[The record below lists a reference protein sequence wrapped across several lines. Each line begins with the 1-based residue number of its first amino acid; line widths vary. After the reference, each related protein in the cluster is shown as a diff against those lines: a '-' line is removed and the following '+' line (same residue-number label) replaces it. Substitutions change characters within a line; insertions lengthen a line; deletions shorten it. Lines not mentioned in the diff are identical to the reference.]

1 MPKVAISGQGQ
12 LALTGGQACGTVAR
26 GGGVDLEDWP
36 LARRG
41 DEDAF
46 ERIYLRHHR
55 AIYSFAASRSRD
67 LNLAEEVCAEAFTA
81 LWRQRASVEL
91 HQEGGLLPWLFT
103 VSRRLVTR
111 MSQPHLADI
120 DDLPDDIADFDP
132 VGDAIATQDF
142 VLRVQAAILAMPE
155 DYQNVAIALF
165 RDGLNSTQAGD
176 RLGISPAT
184 VRTRLRWLRGALMSQ
199 LATDEITNEEA
210 GHDRP

>member
-1 MPKVAISGQGQ
+1 M
-12 LALTGGQACGTVAR
+12 
-26 GGGVDLEDWP
+26 DFEDWP
-36 LARRG
+36 LARSG

-67 LNLAEEVCAEAFTA
+67 LNLAEEVCAEVFTA

-103 VSRRLVTR
+103 VSRRLVVR
-111 MSQPHLADI
+111 MSQPPHADF
-120 DDLPDDIADFDP
+120 DHLPDDIADFDP

-142 VLRVQAAILAMPE
+142 VLRVRAAILAMPE

-165 RDGLNSTQAGD
+165 RDGLNSTQAGA

-184 VRTRLRWLRGALMSQ
+184 VRTRLRWLRGTLLSELSTA
-199 LATDEITNEEA
+199 EITNEEA
-210 GHDRP
+210 SHERP